1 MRYVV
6 LMLATAGLAASGLTA
21 CQKPAAGPAA
31 TSDSAAASSVAAH
44 VAAMDGPPPLSSG
57 YYLNRTTICGDA
69 GCDHVPGKWF
79 ALKPI
84 PLYAQPGSTAVVA
97 QLPARECVSAT
108 EEASQ
113 VAPLRG
119 TVQASGDRLAA
130 GDVVY
135 LIDSDGSTSTIW
147 TRGAVRSVGVG
158 YEGEPIGAGA
168 PRITWDTPAAD
179 SLPAVHWVHLTRTK
193 GGDGWARDYDEL
205 QGMGAAEGCDHGM
218 PPENA
223 APSTTDQD
231 AE

>member
-1 MRYVV
+1 MRFVV
-6 LMLATAGLAASGLTA
+6 LLLATVGLAA
-21 CQKPAAGPAA
+21 CQKPAAGPAETPA
-31 TSDSAAASSVAAH
+31 SAAASSVTAPV
-44 VAAMDGPPPLSSG
+44 VAADGPPPLSGG
-57 YYLNRTTICGDA
+57 YYLNRATICGDA

-79 ALKPI
+79 ALKPV

-119 TVQASGDRLAA
+119 TVQASGGGLAT
-130 GDVVY
+130 GDIVY

-147 TRGAVRSVGVG
+147 ARGAVKSVDVG

-168 PRITWDTPAAD
+168 PQITWDVPAAD
-179 SLPAVHWVHLTRTK
+179 ALPSVRWVHLKRLK
-193 GGDGWARDYDEL
+193 GGDGWARDYDDL
-205 QGMGAAEGCDHGM
+205 QGMGEADGCDHGM
-218 PPENA
+218 PPETKDQ
-223 APSTTDQD
+223 PTTDQD

>member
-1 MRYVV
+1 MRFVILLLASVV
-6 LMLATAGLAASGLTA
+6 LAA
-21 CQKPAAGPAA
+21 CQKPAPEAAVSSASAIASAALAPAA
-31 TSDSAAASSVAAH
+31 T
-44 VAAMDGPPPLSSG
+44 PPLSGG
-57 YYLNRTTICGDA
+57 YYLNRATICGDA

-79 ALKPI
+79 ALKSV
-84 PLYAQPGSTAVVA
+84 PLYAQPGSTAVIA

-119 TVQASGDRLAA
+119 VVQTAGDGLAA
-130 GDVVY
+130 GDIVY
-135 LIDSDGSTSTIW
+135 LIDSDGSSSTIW
-147 TRGAVRSVGVG
+147 AKGAVRSVDVG